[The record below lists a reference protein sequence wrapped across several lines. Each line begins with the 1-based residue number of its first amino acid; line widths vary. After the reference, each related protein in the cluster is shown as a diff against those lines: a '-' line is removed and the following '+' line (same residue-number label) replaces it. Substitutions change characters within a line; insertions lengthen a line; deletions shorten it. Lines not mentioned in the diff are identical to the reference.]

1 MKWPISLEL
10 VRHAE
15 SAYNVL
21 KKKKAADPRYAEFVA
36 EYKRDYTSALA
47 RALAAEIMEK
57 YSLGVSDYKTPLTK
71 EGMEHALGT
80 GRALRGVATLPD
92 IVFFSPYLRTRQ
104 TLECLVEGWPEL
116 ANVKRVAEDRIR
128 EQEHGLSLLYNDWRV
143 FHVFHPEQKRLHKL
157 MNPYWYQYPQGE
169 SISNVRD
176 RTRDVTGML
185 IRECAGLRVL
195 LVTHHLTILSFRANL
210 ERLTPEEF
218 LRLDEKEKPLN
229 CGVTRYVG
237 HPELGRDGKLILDIY
252 NRQYA

>member
-1 MKWPISLEL
+1 MKWPINLEL
-10 VRHAE
+10 IRHAE

-47 RALAAEIMEK
+47 RALATEMKER

-71 EGMEHALGT
+71 EGLRHAMATGQALEHA
-80 GRALRGVATLPD
+80 AQLPEV
-92 IVFFSPYLRTRQ
+92 ILVSPYLRTRQ
-104 TLECLVEGWPEL
+104 TLEMLIKGWPEL
-116 ANVKRVAEDRIR
+116 GTVKTVAEDRIR

-143 FHVFHPEQKRLHKL
+143 FHVFHPEQKLLHKL

-176 RTRDVTGML
+176 RTRDVQGML
-185 IRECAGLRVL
+185 IREYANARVFM
-195 LVTHHLTILSFRANL
+195 VTHHLTILSIRANL

-218 LRLDEKEKPLN
+218 LRLDENAKPLN
-229 CGVTRYVG
+229 CGITRYVG
-237 HPELGRDGKLILDIY
+237 HPELGHDGRLVLETY
-252 NRQYA
+252 NKQYA